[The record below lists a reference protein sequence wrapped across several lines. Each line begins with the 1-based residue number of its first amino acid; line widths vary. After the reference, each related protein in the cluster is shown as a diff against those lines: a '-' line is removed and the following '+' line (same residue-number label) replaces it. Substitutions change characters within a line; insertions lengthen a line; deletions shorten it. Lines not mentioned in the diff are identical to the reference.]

1 MGGAGADDLP
11 LGWAAAAEAAAL
23 VLLAELPDETA
34 VGGSDGHHLQ
44 RVRRLRR
51 GECLVGAD
59 GHGTWRVYEVAGE
72 EPGRLLLSARS
83 ELRREPEP
91 SPAIGVAVA
100 LTKGGALDGVVA
112 GLTELGVARIEPVRG
127 RRSVVRW
134 DAARAAKALDRWRAI
149 AREAAMQSR
158 RARLPEIRPLQELT
172 ALAGRPG
179 LVVADR
185 TGAAPPGLPEAPPD
199 GVTVLVGPEGGF
211 DPAELAALGDVP
223 RMAVGPHVL
232 RAETAPVAVAAAL
245 GAVTTG
251 AEKSDER
258 S

>member
-1 MGGAGADDLP
+1 MGAAGADDVP

-23 VLLAELPDETA
+23 VLLADLPAEA
-34 VGGSDGHHLQ
+34 VVGGSDGHHLQ

-59 GHGTWRVYEVAGE
+59 GHGTWRVYEIAGE

-83 ELRREPEP
+83 EPRREPEP
-91 SPAIGVAVA
+91 NPAVGIAVA

-134 DAARAAKALDRWRAI
+134 DTTRAAKALDRWRAI

-158 RARLPEIRPLQELT
+158 RARLPDIRPLQELE

-185 TGAAPPGLPEAPPD
+185 SGAGPPALPDAPPEGF
-199 GVTVLVGPEGGF
+199 TVLVGPEGGF
-211 DPAELAALGDVP
+211 DPGELAALGDVP

-232 RAETAPVAVAAAL
+232 RAETAPLAAAAAL
-245 GAVTTG
+245 AAVTSR
-251 AEKSDER
+251 AEKPDEP

>member
-1 MGGAGADDLP
+1 MGGGGDLP
-11 LGWAAAAEAAAL
+11 LGWAAEAEVAAL
-23 VLLAELPDETA
+23 VLLAELPAETA

-44 RVRRLRR
+44 RVRRLRC

-59 GHGTWRVYEVAGE
+59 GRGTWRVYEVTGG

-83 ELRREPEP
+83 ELHREPEP
-91 SPAIGVAVA
+91 GPAIAVAVA
-100 LTKGGALDGVVA
+100 LTKGGGLDGVVA
-112 GLTELGVARIEPVRG
+112 GLTELGVARVEPVMG

-134 DAARAAKALDRWRAI
+134 DAARAAKALDRWRVI

-185 TGAAPPGLPEAPPD
+185 SGSEPAGLPEARPE
-199 GVTVLVGPEGGF
+199 GITVLVGPEGGF
-211 DPAELAALGDVP
+211 DPGELAALGDVP

-232 RAETAPVAVAAAL
+232 RAEIAPVAVAAAL
-245 GAVTTG
+245 VAVTSR
-251 AEKSDER
+251 AENLDER